1 MKQSKYDVFISY
13 YRKDYVNERGN
24 VDEKWGFIDTNG
36 VVVVPCQ
43 RMFAM
48 PFVCGLARVK
58 DSDGK
63 WCKIIKTGNVIG
75 QAWR

>member
-1 MKQSKYDVFISY
+1 MIGVMLMRSGDSLIQMVWWSFH
-13 YRKDYVNERGN
+13 VNG
-24 VDEKWGFIDTNG
+24 
-36 VVVVPCQ
+36 
-43 RMFAM
+43 MFAM

-63 WCKIIKTGNVIG
+63 WWKINKTGNVIG